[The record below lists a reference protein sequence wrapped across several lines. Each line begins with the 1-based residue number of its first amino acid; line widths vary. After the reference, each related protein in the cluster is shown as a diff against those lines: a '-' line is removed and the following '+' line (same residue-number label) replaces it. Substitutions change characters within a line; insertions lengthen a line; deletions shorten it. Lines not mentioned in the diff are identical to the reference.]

1 MREIV
6 EINFGAFLGPRSM
19 SLTTVGKTRQLLH
32 KLSEFTQITFS
43 SNGYPNALNQ
53 TASTARMRRE
63 RGTSTMKLRYVS
75 VAVLAMASALAQAPD
90 NTKINK
96 RDDVKNPV
104 TADKQSNN
112 KADLDLVRKIRQ
124 EITQDKSLS
133 TYARNV
139 KIITRDGMTTLRGP
153 VKSDAEKQTIEAV
166 AKRLTGAGKVE
177 SHLEIAPPK

>member
-1 MREIV
+1 
-6 EINFGAFLGPRSM
+6 
-19 SLTTVGKTRQLLH
+19 
-32 KLSEFTQITFS
+32 
-43 SNGYPNALNQ
+43 
-53 TASTARMRRE
+53 
-63 RGTSTMKLRYVS
+63 MKLRYVS